1 MPARP
6 AAAGEWARVHLR
18 PHRLRPA
25 GAGHPGRQRQAHD
38 RRGAGHQPGSSGEL
52 PRGHP
57 SRPAP
62 LGHRG
67 EQAGT
72 GRRLPV
78 PPRPRGAHTGRCHA
92 RSRGPAGRGPGTSA
106 RGDLLPP
113 AGRLPAGAVGGAPGQ
128 SAQRARGGEHRP
140 AGSGAVPPQA
150 LQADRRSRCL
160 GAPLSCPARHPA
172 TGGRPRRPGP
182 VVVALVAAAA
192 LAVVASACGGAA
204 PRPTPSHLSR
214 PAPPLSTT
222 TTVARP
228 VDPRTALDLAPW
240 ATVVARALVP
250 QVPVYPAPGSA
261 AASSRLSNPNNLGA
275 PLVFRVTLV
284 DGPWLQV
291 MLPVRPNGATGWIQ
305 RSAVQ
310 LFDDSYRVVV
320 HLDSH
325 SLVLMDDGAVIE
337 THPVIVGMPSAP
349 TPTGDFYVTELL
361 KAPDP
366 NGPYGPYAFGLS
378 GFSDTYS
385 EFDGGPGQ
393 IAIHGT
399 DQPGLMGQ
407 NASHGCVRVTNDVV
421 SHLATVLPLGSPVL
435 ITA

>member
-1 MPARP
+1 M
-6 AAAGEWARVHLR
+6 
-18 PHRLRPA
+18 
-25 GAGHPGRQRQAHD
+25 
-38 RRGAGHQPGSSGEL
+38 
-52 PRGHP
+52 
-57 SRPAP
+57 
-62 LGHRG
+62 
-67 EQAGT
+67 
-72 GRRLPV
+72 
-78 PPRPRGAHTGRCHA
+78 
-92 RSRGPAGRGPGTSA
+92 
-106 RGDLLPP
+106 
-113 AGRLPAGAVGGAPGQ
+113 
-128 SAQRARGGEHRP
+128 
-140 AGSGAVPPQA
+140 
-150 LQADRRSRCL
+150 
-160 GAPLSCPARHPA
+160 
-172 TGGRPRRPGP
+172 
-182 VVVALVAAAA
+182 VVALVAAAA

-204 PRPTPSHLSR
+204 PRPTASHLSR
-214 PAPPLSTT
+214 PAPPVSTT